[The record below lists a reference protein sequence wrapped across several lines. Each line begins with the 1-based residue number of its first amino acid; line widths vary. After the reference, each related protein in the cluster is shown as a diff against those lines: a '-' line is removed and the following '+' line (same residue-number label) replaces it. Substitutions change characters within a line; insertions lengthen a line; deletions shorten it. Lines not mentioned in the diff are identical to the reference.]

1 MFKVT
6 RNNGISMN
14 RSHLPETGFIN
25 PNGANAKAV
34 QDLVEDVVDQLLE
47 QLETAQDRSPLPDD
61 STIPKVSIPAS
72 PRSQNDLLGDLETIV
87 AGSMNPAHPGYIGHM
102 DTIPTTVSVLG
113 DLVASAVN
121 NNMLS
126 VEMSPVFSELEVQ
139 LTETI
144 ASEFGL
150 GPDAGGVLASGGSLA
165 NLHAL
170 SIARNHAFDVHRG
183 GLTGL
188 DREPVLF
195 ASEVAHTSLQKAA
208 MVLGLG
214 IEAVVPVE
222 TDANSRMKPS
232 ALKQAVERAERDG
245 HVPFCVVATA
255 GTTTTGNIDPLSEVG
270 DVADKHDL
278 WFHVDA
284 AYGGALVLSEA
295 ESERL
300 DGIEAADS
308 VTFNPQKW
316 CYTAKTCAMALFA
329 DVDFLQED
337 FRVGAPYMRGDEA
350 VPNLGELSV
359 QGTRRAEVLKLW
371 LTFQH
376 LGREGLG
383 QLIDE
388 SYRLTELIRTH
399 VADHDDL
406 ELASEPEMNLVCFR
420 AAPDW
425 CPPDERD
432 ALNGR
437 LQRQLL
443 SGQDIFV
450 SLPTYRDNRWLRV
463 VLLNPFTDETT
474 LDRLFDGIEV
484 FLDAERL

>member
-1 MFKVT
+1 MK
-6 RNNGISMN
+6 
-14 RSHLPETGFIN
+14 RSNSPEAGFID
-25 PNGANAKAV
+25 PSGANAEAV
-34 QDLVEDVVDQLLE
+34 RDFTEDMLDQVLK
-47 QLETAQDRSPLPDD
+47 QLGAAEKRSPLPDE
-61 STIPKVSIPAS
+61 STAPTGTIPES
-72 PRSQNDLLGDLETIV
+72 PRSQTDLLDDLETIV

-102 DTIPTTVSVLG
+102 DTMPTTVSVLG

-144 ASEFGL
+144 ANEFGL

-170 SIARNHAFDVHRG
+170 SVARNQEFDVHGG

-188 DREPVLF
+188 DSSPVLF

-208 MVLGLG
+208 MLLGLG
-214 IEAVVPVE
+214 TDAVVAVE
-222 TDANSRMKPS
+222 TDVNSRMKPS
-232 ALKQAVERAERDG
+232 ALSQAVEQAERDG
-245 HVPFCVVATA
+245 FVPFCVVATA
-255 GTTTTGNIDPLSEVG
+255 GTTTTGNVDPLPAIR
-270 DVADKHDL
+270 DVVDEHDL

-284 AYGGALVLSEA
+284 AYGGALVFSET
-295 ESERL
+295 ERDRL
-300 DGIEAADS
+300 DGIGEADS

-316 CYTAKTCAMALFA
+316 CYVAKTCAMALFA
-329 DVDFLQED
+329 DLDVLEED
-337 FRVGAPYMRGDEA
+337 FRVGAPYMRGDDA
-350 VPNLGELSV
+350 IPNLGELSV

-383 QLIDE
+383 ELIDE
-388 SYRLTELIRTH
+388 SYRLTALVRDC
-399 VADHDDL
+399 VADQDAL
-406 ELASEPEMNLVCFR
+406 ELASEPEMNIVCFR

-437 LQRQLL
+437 LQRYLL
-443 SGQDIFV
+443 SRQDVFV
-450 SLPTYRDNRWLRV
+450 SLPTYRDTRWLRV
-463 VLLNPFTDETT
+463 VLLNPFTDKST
-474 LDRLFDGIEV
+474 LDRLFGGIER
-484 FLDAERL
+484 FLEAERP